1 MDKKKYQDYVDQKAD
16 VICDASDKIWGYAE
30 LSLMEHKSCELYC
43 EILRKEGFKVECPVA
58 GIETAF
64 AASYG
69 SGRPVIGILAEYDA
83 LSGLSQKAATAHR
96 EEIANRI

>member
-58 GIETAF
+58 GI
-64 AASYG
+64 
-69 SGRPVIGILAEYDA
+69 
-83 LSGLSQKAATAHR
+83 
-96 EEIANRI
+96 